1 MALHACTN
9 AAVVAC
15 CDALV
20 NSLQQLCESGN
31 DDHGALECSSQGRSI
46 MRHYRIASHTVRKRL
61 FGFVALLT
69 TFSNRNYSPINSSN
83 YYQSAGIVIF
93 YYHWPVSV

>member
-1 MALHACTN
+1 
-9 AAVVAC
+9 
-15 CDALV
+15 
-20 NSLQQLCESGN
+20 
-31 DDHGALECSSQGRSI
+31 